1 MSKLRAFIS
10 FAAEDARIRDLFV
23 GQGKHSD
30 TPWAI
35 ADWSLRL
42 PFTEKWKTQTRSRI
56 KRCHAVIQ
64 LVGATTFLADG
75 AIWEVECAKQEGI
88 PAFGVWI
95 NRPPRPPI
103 PSCFNRNNMIPWT
116 WDGIAEMIEK
126 VEQYWDSLD

>member
-10 FAAEDARIRDLFV
+10 FAAEDARIRDLFI

-30 TPWAI
+30 TPWQI

-42 PFTEKWKTQTRSRI
+42 PFDAKWKTQTRSRI
-56 KRCHAVIQ
+56 KRCHVVIQ
-64 LVGATTFLADG
+64 LIGATTFLAEG

-95 NRPPRPPI
+95 SRPPRPPI
-103 PSCFNRNNMIPWT
+103 PSCFKRNNIIPWT
-116 WDGIAEMIEK
+116 WDGIADMIDK
-126 VEQYWDSLD
+126 VEGHWN